1 MKDFKNQPNKNQPN
15 AIIVRMMIVAVLVM
29 TFLLVVFNFYKPT
42 QTQVSYSDFLSYV
55 QSGKVTEVLIA
66 DGKNISGVMQLS
78 EGKFQN
84 FICVIPYN
92 DAGLIDLLKENGI
105 KISGKTS
112 SYGVMHYVSQFLPWI
127 IFIVIFLMFIRSN
140 NVQNGRGMDF
150 GKSKA
155 RLYSPKD
162 NKTTFDDVAGQ
173 EEAKEE
179 LAEII
184 DYLKDPEKYARIGA
198 KIPKGVLLV
207 GNPGTGKTLM
217 ARAVAGEAGVSFLHI
232 SGSDFVEMFVGVGA
246 SRVRDLFEQARK
258 IKPCIIFIDE
268 IDAVGRA
275 RGAGL
280 GGGHDEREQTL
291 NQLLVEMDGFD
302 STPGIIVL
310 AATNRPD
317 VLDSALLRPGRFDR
331 QVTVSLPDLLERKAI
346 LNVHAEKIQMD
357 EKVDLEKLAR
367 STPGMSGADLAN
379 ILNEAA
385 IFASRRNLDKVSNK
399 EVEDARDK
407 ILMGAERKSL
417 VMSEKERLMTAYH
430 EAGHAV
436 QYFFL
441 ENVSPLHKVTIIPRG
456 RALGVTIGLPDEDK
470 YSETKIMLDDQLVI
484 FYGGYA
490 AEKLIYG
497 TSTTGASNDIQRATE
512 IAHKMVCE
520 WGMSDELGP
529 VSYGQEDEPIF
540 MGRDIA
546 RHKMFSEE
554 TACLIDKSVREIL
567 ENAKNRAFENLKQ
580 NKDLLDTLAK
590 ALVEKE
596 TLSCEEIV
604 ELPGFE
610 KFKKN
615 NSNGEVEA

>member
-1 MKDFKNQPNKNQPN
+1 MKDFKNHPNKNQPN
-15 AIIVRMMIVAVLVM
+15 AILLRMMIVAVLIM
-29 TFLLVVFNFYKPT
+29 TFMLVVFNFYKPT
-42 QTQVSYSDFLSYV
+42 QTQLSYSDFLSFV
-55 QSGKVTEVLIA
+55 ESGKVTEVLIS

-78 EGKFQN
+78 DGKYQSFV
-84 FICVIPYN
+84 CVIPYDDSN
-92 DAGLIDLLKENGI
+92 LIDLLKNNGI
-105 KISGKTS
+105 KITGKTS
-112 SYGVMHYVSQFLPWI
+112 SYGIMHYVSQFLPWI
-127 IFIVIFLMFIRSN
+127 VFIVIFLMFIRSN

-150 GKSKA
+150 GKSNA
-155 RLYSPKD
+155 RLYTPKD

-184 DYLKDPEKYARIGA
+184 DYLKDSEKYERIGA

-331 QVTVSLPDLLERKAI
+331 QVTVALPDLSERKAI
-346 LNVHAEKIQMD
+346 LNVHAGKIQMD
-357 EKVDLEKLAR
+357 ESVDLEKLAR

-385 IFASRRNLDKVSNK
+385 IFASRRNLEKVSNK
-399 EVEDARDK
+399 EVEAARDK

-417 VMSEKERLMTAYH
+417 VMSEKERFMTAYH
-430 EAGHAV
+430 EAGHAI

-456 RALGVTIGLPDEDK
+456 RALGVTIGLPEEDK
-470 YSETKIMLDDQLVI
+470 YSETKIMLDDELVI

-520 WGMSDELGP
+520 WGMSEELGP

-554 TACLIDKSVREIL
+554 TARLIDLSVRNIL
-567 ENAKNRAFENLKQ
+567 ENAQKRAFDNLSENKG
-580 NKDLLDTLAK
+580 LLDTLAK

-615 NSNGEVEA
+615 NSNGEV

>member
-1 MKDFKNQPNKNQPN
+1 MKDFKNHPNKNQPN
-15 AIIVRMMIVAVLVM
+15 AILLRMMIVAVLIM
-29 TFLLVVFNFYKPT
+29 TFMLVVFNFYKPT
-42 QTQVSYSDFLSYV
+42 QTQLSYSDFLSFV
-55 QSGKVTEVLIA
+55 ESGKVTEVLIS

-78 EGKFQN
+78 DGKYQSFV
-84 FICVIPYN
+84 CVIPYDDSN
-92 DAGLIDLLKENGI
+92 LIDLLKNNGI
-105 KISGKTS
+105 KITGKTS
-112 SYGVMHYVSQFLPWI
+112 SYGIMHYVSQFLPWI
-127 IFIVIFLMFIRSN
+127 VFIVIFLMFIRSN

-150 GKSKA
+150 GKSNA
-155 RLYSPKD
+155 RLYTPKD
-162 NKTTFDDVAGQ
+162 NKTTFNDVAGQ

-184 DYLKDPEKYARIGA
+184 DYLKDSEKYERIGA

-331 QVTVSLPDLLERKAI
+331 QVTVALPDLSERKAI
-346 LNVHAEKIQMD
+346 LNVHAGKIQMD
-357 EKVDLEKLAR
+357 ESVDLEKLAR

-385 IFASRRNLDKVSNK
+385 IFASRRNLEKVSNK

-417 VMSEKERLMTAYH
+417 VMSEKERFMTAYH
-430 EAGHAV
+430 EAGHAI

-456 RALGVTIGLPDEDK
+456 RALGVTIGLPEEDK
-470 YSETKIMLDDQLVI
+470 YSETKIMLDDELVI

-520 WGMSDELGP
+520 WGMSEELGP

-554 TACLIDKSVREIL
+554 TARLIDLSVRNIL
-567 ENAKNRAFENLKQ
+567 ENAQKRAFDNLSENKG
-580 NKDLLDTLAK
+580 LLDTLAK

-615 NSNGEVEA
+615 NSNGEV

>member
-1 MKDFKNQPNKNQPN
+1 MKDFKNHPNKNQPN
-15 AIIVRMMIVAVLVM
+15 AILLRMMIVAVLIM
-29 TFLLVVFNFYKPT
+29 TFMLVVFNFYKPT
-42 QTQVSYSDFLSYV
+42 QTQLSYSDFLSFV
-55 QSGKVTEVLIA
+55 ESGKVTEVLIS

-78 EGKFQN
+78 DGKYQSFV
-84 FICVIPYN
+84 CVIPYDDSN
-92 DAGLIDLLKENGI
+92 LINLLKNNGI
-105 KISGKTS
+105 KITGKTS
-112 SYGVMHYVSQFLPWI
+112 SYGIMHYVSQFLPWI
-127 IFIVIFLMFIRSN
+127 VFIVIFLMFIRSN

-150 GKSKA
+150 GKSNA
-155 RLYSPKD
+155 RLYTPKD

-184 DYLKDPEKYARIGA
+184 DYLKDSEKYERIGA

-331 QVTVSLPDLLERKAI
+331 QVTVALPDLSERKAI
-346 LNVHAEKIQMD
+346 LNVHAGKIQMD
-357 EKVDLEKLAR
+357 ESVDLEKLAR

-385 IFASRRNLDKVSNK
+385 IFASRRNLEKVSNK

-417 VMSEKERLMTAYH
+417 VMSEKERFMTAYH
-430 EAGHAV
+430 EAGHAI

-456 RALGVTIGLPDEDK
+456 RALGVTIGLPEEDK
-470 YSETKIMLDDQLVI
+470 YSETKIMLDDELVI

-520 WGMSDELGP
+520 WGMSEELGP

-554 TACLIDKSVREIL
+554 TARLIDLSVRNIL
-567 ENAKNRAFENLKQ
+567 ENAQKRAFDNLSENKG
-580 NKDLLDTLAK
+580 LLDTLAK

-615 NSNGEVEA
+615 NSNGEV

>member
-1 MKDFKNQPNKNQPN
+1 MKDFKNHPNKNQPN
-15 AIIVRMMIVAVLVM
+15 AILLRMMIVAVLIM
-29 TFLLVVFNFYKPT
+29 TFMLVVFNFYKPT
-42 QTQVSYSDFLSYV
+42 QTQLSYSDFLSFV
-55 QSGKVTEVLIA
+55 ESGKVTEVLIS

-78 EGKFQN
+78 DGKYQSFV
-84 FICVIPYN
+84 CVIPYDDSN
-92 DAGLIDLLKENGI
+92 LIDLLKNNGI
-105 KISGKTS
+105 KITGKTS
-112 SYGVMHYVSQFLPWI
+112 SYGIMHYVSQFLPWI
-127 IFIVIFLMFIRSN
+127 VFIVIFLMFIRSN

-150 GKSKA
+150 GKSNA
-155 RLYSPKD
+155 RLYTPKD

-184 DYLKDPEKYARIGA
+184 DYLKDSEKYERIGA

-331 QVTVSLPDLLERKAI
+331 QVTVALPDLSERKAI
-346 LNVHAEKIQMD
+346 LNVHAGKIQMD
-357 EKVDLEKLAR
+357 ESVDLEKLAR

-385 IFASRRNLDKVSNK
+385 IFASRRNLEKVSNK

-417 VMSEKERLMTAYH
+417 VMSEKERFMTAYH
-430 EAGHAV
+430 EAGHAI

-456 RALGVTIGLPDEDK
+456 RALGVTIGLPEEDK
-470 YSETKIMLDDQLVI
+470 YSETKIMLDDELVI

-520 WGMSDELGP
+520 WGMSEELGP

-554 TACLIDKSVREIL
+554 TARLIDLSVRNIL
-567 ENAKNRAFENLKQ
+567 ENAQKRAFDNLSENKG
-580 NKDLLDTLAK
+580 LLDTLAK

-615 NSNGEVEA
+615 NSNGEV

>member
-1 MKDFKNQPNKNQPN
+1 MKDFKNHPNKNQPN
-15 AIIVRMMIVAVLVM
+15 AILLRMMIVAVLIM
-29 TFLLVVFNFYKPT
+29 TFMLVVFNFYKPT
-42 QTQVSYSDFLSYV
+42 QTQLSYSDFLSFV
-55 QSGKVTEVLIA
+55 ESGKVTEVLIS

-78 EGKFQN
+78 DGKYQSFV
-84 FICVIPYN
+84 CVIPYDDSN
-92 DAGLIDLLKENGI
+92 LINLLKNNGI
-105 KISGKTS
+105 KITGKTS
-112 SYGVMHYVSQFLPWI
+112 SYGIMHYVSQFLPWI
-127 IFIVIFLMFIRSN
+127 VFIVIFLMCIRSN

-150 GKSKA
+150 GKSNA
-155 RLYSPKD
+155 RLYTPKD

-184 DYLKDPEKYARIGA
+184 DYLKDSEKYERIGA

-331 QVTVSLPDLLERKAI
+331 QVTVALPDLSERKAI
-346 LNVHAEKIQMD
+346 LNVHAGKIQMD
-357 EKVDLEKLAR
+357 ESVDLEKLAR

-385 IFASRRNLDKVSNK
+385 IFASRRNLEKVSNK

-417 VMSEKERLMTAYH
+417 VMSEKERFMTAYH
-430 EAGHAV
+430 EAGHAI

-456 RALGVTIGLPDEDK
+456 RALGVTIGLPEEDK
-470 YSETKIMLDDQLVI
+470 YSETKIMLDDELVI

-520 WGMSDELGP
+520 WGMSEELGP

-554 TACLIDKSVREIL
+554 TARLIDLSVRNIL
-567 ENAKNRAFENLKQ
+567 ENAQKRAFDNLSENKG
-580 NKDLLDTLAK
+580 LLDTLAK

-615 NSNGEVEA
+615 NSNGEV